1 MNMKSG
7 ILAFATIALISVINP
22 ASAGYYMSANKLLS
36 LCESNSV
43 ADQNVCVGYVLGV
56 TDAAQMLDSE
66 TNMRRYCPSKNVTSS
81 QLEKTVVKYMSEN
94 RQTNNAPPVRWS
106 RLSEDRGQTT
116 FFGSY

>member
-94 RQTNNAPPVRWS
+94 RQNLAKAA
-106 RLSEDRGQTT
+106 
-116 FFGSY
+116 SYYVLVALRKAFPCNE